1 MKTHTIVK
9 KLSFNLLIILLVI
22 MSSCIDMNPKSDENN
37 DNTEK
42 SEGNQTKA
50 ISEVILV
57 DNGAVVPKPARRR
70 ISWVIKNSENIL
82 LQYSEQNGD
91 DKISSQKDMTVSSDS
106 RDEVRDEIDRIAEF
120 AEDGLAIKP
129 GKQPCVGMNSMNVE
143 VIYNTG
149 DTSRIAVS
157 GSVRCD
163 PSLYPSIWA
172 LDSMATEMFRNSKGK
187 VQ

>member
-1 MKTHTIVK
+1 MKTHPIVQ
-9 KLSFNLLIILLVI
+9 KLGFNLLIILFALT
-22 MSSCIDMNPKSDENN
+22 SSCGDFGPKSDENN

-42 SEGNQTKA
+42 TGENITKA
-50 ISEVILV
+50 ISEVIFV

-70 ISWVIKNSENIL
+70 ISWVLKNSENIL
-82 LQYSEQNGD
+82 LNYTEQNSD
-91 DKISSQKDMTVSSDS
+91 AQTSSQKDITVSDEA
-106 RDEVRDEIDRIAEF
+106 RDEMRDEIDRIAEF

-143 VIYNTG
+143 VVYNTG
-149 DTSRIAVS
+149 DTSRIAIS

-172 LDSMATEMFRNSKGK
+172 LDSMATEMYHNFKSKT
-187 VQ
+187 Q